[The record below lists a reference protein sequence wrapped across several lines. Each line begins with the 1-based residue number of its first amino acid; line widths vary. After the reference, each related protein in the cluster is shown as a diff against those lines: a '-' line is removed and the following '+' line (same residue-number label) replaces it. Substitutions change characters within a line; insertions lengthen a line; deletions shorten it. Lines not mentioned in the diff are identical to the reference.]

1 MSDIFPLPYP
11 YDHVIF
17 DLFILD
23 AFVQF
28 TISFVPRKI
37 VLIFRKPLPMH
48 VELVVILVYSIK
60 VYV

>member
-1 MSDIFPLPYP
+1 MFDKFSLPYP

-17 DLFILD
+17 DLFISS
-23 AFVQF
+23 AFVKYAVRFLYQE
-28 TISFVPRKI
+28 S
-37 VLIFRKPLPMH
+37 LLPMH